1 MAQKNAQI
9 YKQTEISWFGR
20 QRNKGERDSRI
31 FAEQQK
37 EETTEDD
44 ERECK
49 CTSVVVCVVPMC
61 TLREYFHY
69 FQYFHYF
76 LLVDVDRFQPTGN
89 TIDSLLERGNAC
101 DTIVMFKDWCF
112 YFLVKK
118 KIPPC
123 SVPRIPAPT
132 TTVPGTGI
140 ELFLKTFT
148 TLDTARPRP
157 RSPHPTPLLST

>member
-1 MAQKNAQI
+1 
-9 YKQTEISWFGR
+9 
-20 QRNKGERDSRI
+20 
-31 FAEQQK
+31 
-37 EETTEDD
+37 
-44 ERECK
+44 
-49 CTSVVVCVVPMC
+49 MC

-118 KIPPC
+118 KIQVPPC

-157 RSPHPTPLLST
+157 RSPQGVTSQEFF